1 MGNYDDIIERGY
13 KRPLDAEDKAIPKGE
28 PINIV
33 DLLEGPDSPFSS
45 VIENMNP
52 EMKSKVIVPLAG
64 LLDKYGLGESLSASP
79 TASGAVGLMSV
90 IGDIAPV
97 IKGLADFV
105 SGQKNDLAEDDKKF
119 LEEIMKAEQSSE
131 FSDLF
136 NDIGESVEESVPATP
151 APKIHPLIGEL
162 PSVDVSNG
170 PVDWMAVMD
179 PDGTYEKTQKDKA
192 MNLDAYAELVPK
204 INPMSLEPRIKM
216 PSLEEL
222 AAEAGLN
229 VETLKAEDSNIRPEE
244 EPIIDIGSE
253 SFSEDLVDSIM
264 DVESVEDIFYLD
276 DNEYETMLEQGI
288 ELEEIP
294 EDE

>member
-13 KRPLDAEDKAIPKGE
+13 KRPLDAEDKAVPKGE

-33 DLLEGPDSPFSS
+33 ELLEGPDSPFSS

-105 SGQKNDLAEDDKKF
+105 SGQKNGLAEEDKKF
-119 LEEIMKAEQSSE
+119 LEEIMKAEESSE

-136 NDIGESVEESVPATP
+136 NDIGDSVEESVPATP

-162 PSVDVSNG
+162 PSVDISKG

-179 PDGTYEKTQKDKA
+179 PDGTYEKNQKNKS
-192 MNLDAYAELVPK
+192 MNLEAYAELVPK

-229 VETLKAEDSNIRPEE
+229 VETLKAEDSNIRPNEE
-244 EPIIDIGSE
+244 SIIDVVSE

-294 EDE
+294 EDD

>member
-13 KRPLDAEDKAIPKGE
+13 KRPLDAEEKTVPKGE

-33 DLLEGPDSPFSS
+33 ELLEGPDSPFSS
-45 VIENMNP
+45 IIENMNP

-64 LLDKYGLGESLSASP
+64 LLDKYGLGESLSSSP

-105 SGQKNDLAEDDKKF
+105 SGQKNDLADDDKKF
-119 LEEIMKAEQSSE
+119 LEEIMKAEQTSE

-136 NDIGESVEESVPATP
+136 NDIGDSVEETP
-151 APKIHPLIGEL
+151 VERVNTHPLIGEI
-162 PSVDVSNG
+162 PAVDISNG

-179 PDGTYEKTQKDKA
+179 PDGTYEKTQKNKS
-192 MNLDAYAELVPK
+192 MNLDSYAELVPK
-204 INPMSLEPRIKM
+204 INPMSLEPKIKM
-216 PSLEEL
+216 PTLEEL

-229 VETLKAEDSNIRPEE
+229 VETLKAEDSNIRPKE
-244 EPIIDIGSE
+244 EPIIDVDSE

-264 DVESVEDIFYLD
+264 DVESVEDIYYLD
-276 DNEYETMLEQGI
+276 ETEYDSMIEQGI
-288 ELEEIP
+288 ELEEVS

>member
-1 MGNYDDIIERGY
+1 MGNYDDIIEKGS
-13 KRPLDAEDKAIPKGE
+13 KRNFDAEDKQVPKGE

-33 DLLEGPDSPFSS
+33 ELLEGPDSPFSS
-45 VIENMNP
+45 IIQNMNP

-105 SGQKNDLAEDDKKF
+105 SGQKNELAADDKQF
-119 LEEIMKAEQSSE
+119 LAEIMKAEGNSE

-136 NDIGESVEESVPATP
+136 NEIGEPVEEVVIPQ
-151 APKIHPLIGEL
+151 KNIHPLIGEI
-162 PSVDVSNG
+162 PEVDISNG
-170 PVDWMAVMD
+170 PVDWMAVLD
-179 PDGTYEKTQKDKA
+179 PNGTYEKTQKNKA

-204 INPMSLEPRIKM
+204 NNPMASEPRIKM

-222 AAEAGLN
+222 AAEAGIKMDK
-229 VETLKAEDSNIRPEE
+229 LKAQDSNIKPDS
-244 EPIIDIGSE
+244 EPLIDITSA
-253 SFSEDLVDSIM
+253 SFDEDLVDSIM
-264 DVESVEDIFYLD
+264 DVEDVDDIFYLD
-276 DNEYETMLEQGI
+276 DNEYQNMLDSGI
-288 ELEEIP
+288 QLEEIN
-294 EDE
+294 EEE

>member
-13 KRPLDAEDKAIPKGE
+13 KRPLDAEDKAVPKGE

-33 DLLEGPDSPFSS
+33 ELLEGPDSPFSS

-105 SGQKNDLAEDDKKF
+105 SGQKNGLAEDDKKF
-119 LEEIMKAEQSSE
+119 LEEIMKAEESSE

-136 NDIGESVEESVPATP
+136 NDIGDSVEESVPATP

-162 PSVDVSNG
+162 PSVDISKG

-179 PDGTYEKTQKDKA
+179 PDGTYEKNQKNKS
-192 MNLDAYAELVPK
+192 MNLEAYAELVPK

-229 VETLKAEDSNIRPEE
+229 VETLKAEDSNIRPNE
-244 EPIIDIGSE
+244 EPIIDIVSE

-276 DNEYETMLEQGI
+276 DGEYETMLEQGI

-294 EDE
+294 EDD

>member
-13 KRPLDAEDKAIPKGE
+13 KRPLDAEDKAVPKGE

-33 DLLEGPDSPFSS
+33 ELLEGPDSPFSS

-105 SGQKNDLAEDDKKF
+105 SGQKNGLAEDDKKF
-119 LEEIMKAEQSSE
+119 LEEIMKAEESSE

-136 NDIGESVEESVPATP
+136 NDIGDSVEESVPATP

-162 PSVDVSNG
+162 PSVDISKG

-179 PDGTYEKTQKDKA
+179 PDGTYEKNQKNKS
-192 MNLDAYAELVPK
+192 MNLEAYAELVPK

-229 VETLKAEDSNIRPEE
+229 VETLKAEDSNIRPND
-244 EPIIDIGSE
+244 EPIIDIVSE

-276 DNEYETMLEQGI
+276 DGEYETMLEQGI

-294 EDE
+294 EDD

>member
-1 MGNYDDIIERGY
+1 MGNYDDIIEKGT
-13 KRPLDAEDKAIPKGE
+13 KRNFDAEDKQVPKGE

-33 DLLEGPDSPFSS
+33 ELLEGPDSPFSS
-45 VIENMNP
+45 IIQNMNP

-105 SGQKNDLAEDDKKF
+105 SGQKNELAADDKQF
-119 LEEIMKAEQSSE
+119 LAEIMKAEGNSE

-136 NDIGESVEESVPATP
+136 NEIGEPVEEVVIP
-151 APKIHPLIGEL
+151 PKNIHPLIGEI
-162 PSVDVSNG
+162 PEVDISNG
-170 PVDWMAVMD
+170 PVDWMAVLD
-179 PDGTYEKTQKDKA
+179 PNGTYEKTQKNKA

-204 INPMSLEPRIKM
+204 NNPMASEPRIKM

-222 AAEAGLN
+222 AAEAGIKMDK
-229 VETLKAEDSNIRPEE
+229 LKAQDSNIKPDS
-244 EPIIDIGSE
+244 EPLIDITSA
-253 SFSEDLVDSIM
+253 SFDEDLVDSIM
-264 DVESVEDIFYLD
+264 DVEDVDDIFYLD
-276 DNEYETMLEQGI
+276 DNEYQNMLDSGI
-288 ELEEIP
+288 QLEEIN
-294 EDE
+294 EEE

>member
-13 KRPLDAEDKAIPKGE
+13 KRPLDAEDKAVPKGE

-33 DLLEGPDSPFSS
+33 ELLEGPDSPFSS

-105 SGQKNDLAEDDKKF
+105 SGQKNGLAEDDKKF
-119 LEEIMKAEQSSE
+119 LEEIMKAEESSE

-136 NDIGESVEESVPATP
+136 NDIGDSVEESVPATP

-162 PSVDVSNG
+162 PSVDISKG

-179 PDGTYEKTQKDKA
+179 PDGTYEKNQKNKS
-192 MNLDAYAELVPK
+192 MNLEAYAELVPK

-229 VETLKAEDSNIRPEE
+229 VETLKAEDSNIRPNEE
-244 EPIIDIGSE
+244 SIIDVVSE

-294 EDE
+294 EDD